1 MNTQETPLITAPE
14 GAWKNF
20 KKRTPILG
28 MIFRR
33 HAHNLANLNEAIEQS
48 LKHTEENKSNWCAQ
62 CAPKMFQAAY
72 TPSLWQ
78 RLKA

>member
-1 MNTQETPLITAPE
+1 MNTQKTSLITAPE
-14 GAWKNF
+14 GAWENF
-20 KKRTPILG
+20 TRDASFLDI
-28 MIFRR
+28 IFRR

-48 LKHTEENKSNWCAQ
+48 LKHTEDNKSNWCAQ
-62 CAPKMFQAAY
+62 CKPTLFPAAY